1 MLHIYDCR
9 ANRVKFDSNM
19 KQFMLIKCYI
29 LRKNPRV
36 TVGHGVDTT
45 SKENKWNKL
54 LLTHNVL

>member
-36 TVGHGVDTT
+36 TVGHGVATT